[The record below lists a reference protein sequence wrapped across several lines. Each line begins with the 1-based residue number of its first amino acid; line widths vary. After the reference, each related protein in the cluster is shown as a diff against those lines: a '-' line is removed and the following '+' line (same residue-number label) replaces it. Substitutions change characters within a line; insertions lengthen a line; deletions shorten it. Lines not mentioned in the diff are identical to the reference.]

1 MLCEWFWNIKAL
13 FYEEKKSPEKKESR
27 KLLKDKERLKICD
40 SFWYYIINDK
50 CALKLICENGTGDQS
65 VSSVYRRKTFTHQNF
80 IDFMETF

>member
-1 MLCEWFWNIKAL
+1 M
-13 FYEEKKSPEKKESR
+13 KKKRVQKKNSPENSWKIKR
-27 KLLKDKERLKICD
+27 GWKICD